1 MSDIYLGTLTALI
14 GVIGT
19 LTAIWFKYYLDRE
32 KNKHI
37 CIIDQTIRED
47 GELLGK
53 LEDVMS
59 ELSPDRISIFS
70 FHIHSLTI

>member
-37 CIIDQTIRED
+37 
-47 GELLGK
+47 LLLIKPYGK
-53 LEDVMS
+53 MGSYWVNSKMS
-59 ELSPDRISIFS
+59 
-70 FHIHSLTI
+70 

>member
-19 LTAIWFKYYLDRE
+19 LTAIWFKYYLDRK
-32 KNKHI
+32 KNKHN

-47 GELLGK
+47 GELLENQCKSFLVHMK
-53 LEDVMS
+53 L
-59 ELSPDRISIFS
+59 
-70 FHIHSLTI
+70 